1 MRRWPLSQDEP
12 GLDVGAGMIRI
23 GFLGGILAYNCI
35 MGGILAYYNCRIRNP
50 PKLVE
55 VMIIKAPPKKKKCL
69 QPKAPAPETHKPRK
83 PKLPVTFQTLQLA
96 ASLQPKQFFRGVFLI

>member
-55 VMIIKAPPKKKKCL
+55 VMIIKAPPKKKKMPAAESPGSRNP
-69 QPKAPAPETHKPRK
+69 QASKAQAPRDFPN
-83 PKLPVTFQTLQLA
+83 FA
-96 ASLQPKQFFRGVFLI
+96 ACSFPTTKTIL